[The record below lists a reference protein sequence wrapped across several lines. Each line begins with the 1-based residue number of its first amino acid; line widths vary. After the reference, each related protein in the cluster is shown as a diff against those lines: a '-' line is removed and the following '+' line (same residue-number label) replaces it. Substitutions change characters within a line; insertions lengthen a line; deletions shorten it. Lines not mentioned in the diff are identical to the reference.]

1 MAASVASAIADMGL
15 SHRAYSRGGFPVTE
29 VMELPLGFPNSWVAT
44 HVINGFYNKF
54 KPKEWDTYHIAMLST
69 SPPNILQTLNKPVKK
84 LEELKGL
91 KLRATG
97 RLGDIVKSLGTVP
110 LPIETVNLYESLR
123 RGVIDG
129 AYLPLET
136 FKGYRIGEV
145 EKYATASWKVG
156 SVFAYYV
163 IMNKQ
168 KWNSLPQDVKKTI
181 TEFSQEFTER
191 WAVEWNNIDV
201 DGRKFFLSQG
211 GRIVPVSDAESAK
224 WVKALEPVI
233 AQFKKELVSKGYKAA
248 EVDSWF
254 GYIRERVDYWKAQE
268 KAKKIPTAYEY

>member
-1 MAASVASAIADMGL
+1 M
-15 SHRAYSRGGFPVTE
+15 
-29 VMELPLGFPNSWVAT
+29 PLGFPNSWVAT